1 MLKMGWFYRCYGDIR
16 NLGDFLELQFVKR
29 WPIQPI
35 IELKNALMKMK
46 MPSKTKL
53 QNTWDELKEFQSK
66 NFEKYGVRL
75 P

>member
-1 MLKMGWFYRCYGDIR
+1 
-16 NLGDFLELQFVKR
+16 
-29 WPIQPI
+29 
-35 IELKNALMKMK
+35 MK